1 MADNTT
7 LNAGSGGDVIRDID
21 KSGKKTQVVT
31 LDVGGS
37 GAESLIS
44 GSVPISDGGNSIT
57 VDGSVTVTQGTATNL
72 KVDASGV
79 AVPVTDNSGSLTVDN
94 AGTFAVQAAATQSGT
109 WTVQPGNTA
118 NTTAWKVDA
127 SSVAVPITDNSGSLT
142 VDNGGTFSV
151 QTSAQVPGTGATNLG
166 KAEDAAHSSGDV
178 GVMALGLRKDT
189 PSAVAGT
196 DGDYIPLI
204 VDQTG
209 RQYAN
214 CALSTTE
221 LMSAGAA
228 LTPKFAK
235 ITASSSGATEIVAL
249 VSSKKIRVLS
259 WNLVVNAAVNVKWQ
273 SHVTPTDKTGLHY
286 FAANGGISVA
296 FNPYGHFETVAGE
309 ALDINL
315 SGAVAVGGSLVY
327 VEV

>member
-7 LNAGSGGDVIRDID
+7 LNPGTGGDVIRDID
-21 KSGKKTQVVT
+21 KSSKKTQVVT
-31 LDVGGS
+31 IDVGGA
-37 GAESLIS
+37 GAEALIS
-44 GSVPISDGGNSIT
+44 NS
-57 VDGSVTVTQGTATNL
+57 NP
-72 KVDASGV
+72 
-79 AVPVTDNSGSLTVDN
+79 VPVSDAGGSLTVD
-94 AGTFAVQAAATQSGT
+94 GTVAVSGTVAATQSGT

-166 KAEDAAHSSGDV
+166 KAEDAAHASGDT

-196 DGDYIPLI
+196 DGDYMPLI
-204 VDQTG
+204 SDQTG
-209 RQYAN
+209 RQYTNA
-214 CALSTTE
+214 ALSTTE

-235 ITASSSGATEIVAL
+235 IVASSSGATSIVAL
-249 VSSKKIRVLS
+249 VSSKKLRVLS
-259 WNLVVNAAVNVKWQ
+259 WQLVCNGAVNVKWQ
-273 SHVTPTDKTGLHY
+273 SHVTPTDLTGLHY
-286 FAANGGISVA
+286 FAANGGITVP